1 MRLTLSVLLLAVAI
15 SACTPAASPEA
26 EVPMTSA
33 ASADD
38 VPAFDS
44 FIAGKPTPSQFR
56 ARYPKLLLV
65 LPGDI
70 ATRELRMDRSR
81 YFAELDEQQRISGGK
96 FQ

>member
-1 MRLTLSVLLLAVAI
+1 MPT
-15 SACTPAASPEA
+15 
-26 EVPMTSA
+26 A

-38 VPAFDS
+38 LPAFDR
-44 FIAGKPTPSQFR
+44 FIAGRPTPQQFR
-56 ARYPKLLLV
+56 ARYPAVLLV

-81 YFAELDEQQRISGGK
+81 YFAELDEQQHISGGR